1 MKNNTNKVNYFSRTY
16 LFLVILSTSALLTAN
31 TAAVKTIAVLGL
43 SLPAGVI
50 VFPISYIIGDA
61 LTEVYGFKKARLAI
75 YLSFFANLFF
85 SVTLA
90 IAQKL
95 PAASFWQQ
103 QEAFDSILGQSF
115 RILLASFSGYLFGS
129 LLNSLIMVKLKKV
142 TKKKLLWLRTIASSI
157 LGEGV
162 DSFLFVLVAFLGI
175 MDRQALLAMIL
186 SQWLFKVSYEILITP
201 LLYLAINKIQ
211 DIESQS
217 VQKK

>member
-1 MKNNTNKVNYFSRTY
+1 
-16 LFLVILSTSALLTAN
+16 
-31 TAAVKTIAVLGL
+31 
-43 SLPAGVI
+43 
-50 VFPISYIIGDA
+50 
-61 LTEVYGFKKARLAI
+61 
-75 YLSFFANLFF
+75 
-85 SVTLA
+85 
-90 IAQKL
+90 
-95 PAASFWQQ
+95 
-103 QEAFDSILGQSF
+103 
-115 RILLASFSGYLFGS
+115 
-129 LLNSLIMVKLKKV
+129 MVKLKKV